1 MAAPSAV
8 RDPNEQAFYFG
19 KFERT
24 TALKWLGGYTKP
36 GTYLI
41 RKSGTEA
48 DNYTLTLR
56 GEDVIHYQIHNHG
69 ECWYSIDNGPMFLG
83 LDDMVEHYS
92 AIPDGLPSVL
102 VTAFP
107 KTCNAERQSNP
118 GKGNSPLHT
127 ACFNDDTSNLKALVR
142 QNPLAKNFWG
152 RTAMH
157 EAVRGNGL
165 RAAKELLKYVSPDTL
180 CKATDDQGWSPLHTA
195 AFLGNN
201 DMVKLLMACCN
212 CIHMRTG
219 DDELARNIA
228 ARKGNVQCSITL
240 GLAELGFLTEERI
253 GLRSYPWYHGRLT
266 RTSAE
271 FVLQRNGHSD
281 GLYLMRQSNSS
292 GLQSNMDCVLS
303 MCCEGEYFHYQV
315 VADSITHKYNID
327 DGPAFF
333 GLDSLVAYYCNK
345 SDGLAQVLRSF
356 CLIGKPVKD
365 TEATGRMSENAYNIF
380 NGDATTDTSPSKGS
394 SQLNIINP
402 NEVTFGKK
410 IGSGNFGDVKAGVW
424 NRDGTKIDVA
434 LKTIKDLEQNP
445 SMTQEFLK
453 EAADMTSLV
462 HNYVVS
468 ILGICMGNGLSIV
481 LELVPLG
488 SLETFMRRA
497 GEKVHSKW
505 VKDGFPSLFA
515 RQIVEGM
522 DFLEMKRVVHRDLAT
537 RNILLKTKYHS
548 KISDFGLSRTL
559 RPEENYYVSTT
570 GGKWPIKWYAP
581 ESVNYGK
588 FTSKS
593 DIFSFGVTMWE
604 IYTAAKEPWGDLM
617 MAEVLERLNAGERLE
632 KPRICPSDVYEI
644 MKNCWKMDSKLRPSF
659 AQLMKQF
666 QPKVPKTLATHLQ

>member
-1 MAAPSAV
+1 MSASPSAV
-8 RDPNEQAFYFG
+8 RDPNEQSFYFG

-24 TALKWLGGYTKP
+24 TALKWLGGSTKP

-41 RKSGTEA
+41 RRSTSEP

-56 GEDVIHYQIHNHG
+56 GEEVIHYQIHNHG
-69 ECWYSIDNGPMFLG
+69 ECWFSIDNGPMFLG
-83 LDDMVEHYS
+83 LDDMVDHYS
-92 AIPDGLPSVL
+92 AVPDGLPSVL
-102 VTAFP
+102 IAPFP
-107 KTCNAERQSNP
+107 KKCNNERKADP
-118 GKGNSPLHT
+118 GKGNSPLHY
-127 ACFNDDTSNLKALVR
+127 ACFKGEVTKIRGLTKEHATK
-142 QNPLAKNFWG
+142 KNYWG
-152 RTAMH
+152 RTPMH
-157 EAVRGNGL
+157 EAVRGNSIP
-165 RAAKELLKYVSPDTL
+165 AAKELVKCISAEKL
-180 CKATDDQGWSPLHTA
+180 CKVADDQGWIPIHTA
-195 AFLGNN
+195 SFLGNHE
-201 DMVKLLMACCN
+201 MVKFLMAVCN
-212 CIHMRTG
+212 CIHVKTG

-228 ARKGNVQCSITL
+228 SRKGHVQCSITL
-240 GLAELGFLTEERI
+240 GLAELGFMTEDKLA
-253 GLRSYPWYHGRLT
+253 LRSYPWYHGRLT

-281 GLYLMRQSNSS
+281 GLYLMRQSNS
-292 GLQSNMDCVLS
+292 GGVQSNMDCVMS

-315 VADSITHKYNID
+315 IADSITHKYNID
-327 DGPAFF
+327 DGPAFK

-356 CLIGKPVKD
+356 CLIGKPVEDKEP
-365 TEATGRMSENAYNIF
+365 TAMMSETAYNIF
-380 NGDATTDTSPSKGS
+380 NADPQTSSPTKTT
-394 SQLNIINP
+394 SQLNIINS
-402 NEVTFGKK
+402 NELTVGKK
-410 IGSGNFGDVKAGVW
+410 IGSGNFGDVKSGVW
-424 NRDGTKIDVA
+424 HKTGRAIDVA

-468 ILGICMGNGLSIV
+468 ILGICMGDGLSIV

-488 SLETFMRRA
+488 ALETFLRRSTD
-497 GEKVHSKW
+497 KSHIKW
-505 VKDGFPSLFA
+505 VKDGYPSLFS

-522 DFLEMKRVVHRDLAT
+522 DFLELKRVVHRDLAT
-537 RNILLKTKYHS
+537 RNILLKTQHHI

-588 FTSKS
+588 FTAKT

-604 IYTAAKEPWGDLM
+604 IYSAAKEPWGDLM

-632 KPRICPSDVYEI
+632 KPRICPSDAYEI
-644 MKNCWKMDSKLRPSF
+644 MQQCWKMNSNHRPTF
-659 AQLMKQF
+659 AQLMVQF
-666 QPKVPKTLATHLQ
+666 NAKVPKSLSQHVL